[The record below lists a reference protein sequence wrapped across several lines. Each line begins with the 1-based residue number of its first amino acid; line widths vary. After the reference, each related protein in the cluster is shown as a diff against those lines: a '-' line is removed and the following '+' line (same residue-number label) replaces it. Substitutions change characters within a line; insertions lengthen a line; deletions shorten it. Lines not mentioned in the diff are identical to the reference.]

1 MLWPD
6 LDQHD
11 PGGLNEQTAQIA
23 IAALRY
29 AAEDRAV
36 AGRQLFRHEPE
47 PGAEVAAFRER
58 IAGADR
64 GHHRARDDRADAG
77 DRHQSLA
84 AFVLTSQR
92 FDLAGEAPN
101 ARVQAAPVCRQLFED
116 AQHATR
122 SDALSPRM
130 LRIASRRQDARQLG
144 PQETQPLPHRDS
156 ALQHEGADLIDDA
169 RALTDKPLAHPVQ
182 RLQVELVV

>member
-47 PGAEVAAFRER
+47 PCAEVAAFRER

-64 GHHRARDDRADAG
+64 SLCLDEPTLRSRWRGPQCVRPGGASPPTGLRGCATCGARAHRFASQGCPAIRRAGNAA
-77 DRHQSLA
+77 LA
-84 AFVLTSQR
+84 APR
-92 FDLAGEAPN
+92 FRAP
-101 ARVQAAPVCRQLFED
+101 
-116 AQHATR
+116 T
-122 SDALSPRM
+122 
-130 LRIASRRQDARQLG
+130 
-144 PQETQPLPHRDS
+144 
-156 ALQHEGADLIDDA
+156 
-169 RALTDKPLAHPVQ
+169 
-182 RLQVELVV
+182 